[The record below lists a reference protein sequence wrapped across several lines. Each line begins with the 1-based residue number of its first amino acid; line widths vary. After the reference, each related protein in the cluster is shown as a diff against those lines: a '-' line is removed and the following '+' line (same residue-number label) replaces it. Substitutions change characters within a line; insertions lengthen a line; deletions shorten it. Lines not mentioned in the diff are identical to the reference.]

1 MKECKICRTKAVVN
15 SEIVPGLC
23 CCRMCGKFFLEG
35 TAADSTLSVG
45 QILREEIRLSGYK
58 DTLLTHDSIHV
69 VAQLRHLDT
78 AVLNV
83 FTVVLDNCSHVI
95 KRLIRLSQ
103 YTFDETVRRDL
114 CERIEAETGINGTIA
129 SFVVD
134 TYAYALSLM
143 DLPIEYNLK
152 DSPSIPL
159 RVIRFSADKYSV
171 KQGES
176 VILKWEVNQADA
188 IVAISDGFHQWCV
201 PATGS
206 MTVTPSKDRTYTL
219 TAVKEG
225 NTVTPEVVRIHIVKP
240 VKITSFK
247 VSKQFVYEGQSVNVS
262 WKVSGEARIKLMV
275 NDGRNYRKIEDV
287 SSIRNKEIVLT
298 RDSQIILT
306 CFNDCYQAQQ
316 ILNVQVK
323 NAPRYPFHD
332 LTCIKHLPEINISG
346 PVLPTMYGCDRKM
359 TKRFE
364 RLKKS
369 ENSLY
374 TVLLQRIRS
383 RFRSITQFTI

>member
-83 FTVVLDNCSHVI
+83 FTVVLDSCSHVI

-346 PVLPTMYGCDRKM
+346 PVLPTMYGYDRKM

-374 TVLLQRIRS
+374 TVLLQRIKS

>member
-15 SEIVPGLC
+15 SEIIPGLC

-35 TAADSTLSVG
+35 MAVDSTLSVG
-45 QILREEIRLSGYK
+45 QILREEIKLSGYK

-69 VAQLRHLDT
+69 VAQLRHLDI
-78 AVLNV
+78 AVLNA
-83 FTVVLDNCSHVI
+83 FSVVLDSCSDVV
-95 KRLIRLSQ
+95 KSLIRLSQ
-103 YTFDETVRRDL
+103 YTFEETIRRDL
-114 CERIEAETGINGTIA
+114 CKRIESETGLNGTIA

-152 DSPSIPL
+152 NSPSTSL
-159 RVIRFSADKYSV
+159 KVIRFSAGQNSV

-176 VILKWEVNQADA
+176 VKLYWEVNQSDA

-225 NTVTPEVVRIHIVKP
+225 YTVTPEVVKIHLVKP

-247 VSKQFVYEGQSVNVS
+247 VSKQLVYEGQSVNVS
-262 WKVSGEARIKLMV
+262 WKVSGATHIELLV

-287 SSIRNKEIVLT
+287 TSIRNKEIMLT

-323 NAPRYPFHD
+323 EAPRFPFHK

-346 PVLPTMYGCDRKM
+346 PVLPVMYGCDRKM
-359 TKRFE
+359 AKRFE
-364 RLKKS
+364 QIRKS

-374 TVLLQRIRS
+374 TNLLRRIIT
-383 RFRSITQFTI
+383 RFKGIGQFTI